1 MNSTMSNYRIK
12 FGGDSTIEAGE
23 RWMDLCVK
31 FAKEAYWDGLSH
43 FQGNCSAD
51 LKELCTLVDYGGD
64 VYTYVYICM
73 AIWLLVY
80 MTRINLLTSSSIY
93 VYIHIIY

>member
-1 MNSTMSNYRIK
+1 MNSTMGHYRIK
-12 FGGDSTIEAGE
+12 HGEDSTIEAGKE
-23 RWMDLCVK
+23 WMNLYVK

-43 FQGNCSAD
+43 FQGHYTAD
-51 LKELCTLVDYGGD
+51 MKELCTLVDYGGD

-80 MTRINLLTSSSIY
+80 MTRINLLTSNRLAGY
-93 VYIHIIY
+93 MCTYT

>member
-1 MNSTMSNYRIK
+1 MNTTMDNYRIK
-12 FGGDSTIEAGE
+12 FGEGSTIEEGK

-43 FQGNCSAD
+43 FQHNYSAD

-80 MTRINLLTSSSIY
+80 MTRINLLTSNRLAGY
-93 VYIHIIY
+93 MCTYT

>member
-12 FGGDSTIEAGE
+12 FGGASTIEAGE
-23 RWMDLCVK
+23 RWMDLFVK
-31 FAKEAYWDGLSH
+31 FAKEVYWDGLSH
-43 FQGNCSAD
+43 FPGNYSAD
-51 LKELCTLVDYGGD
+51 LKELRTLVDYGGD

-80 MTRINLLTSSSIY
+80 MTRINLLTSNRLAGY
-93 VYIHIIY
+93 MCTYT

>member
-12 FGGDSTIEAGE
+12 FGGASTIEAGE
-23 RWMDLCVK
+23 RWMDLFVK
-31 FAKEAYWDGLSH
+31 FAKEAYWDGLLH
-43 FQGNCSAD
+43 FPGNYSAD
-51 LKELCTLVDYGGD
+51 LKELCTLVNYGGD

-80 MTRINLLTSSSIY
+80 MTRINLLTSNRLAGY
-93 VYIHIIY
+93 MCTYT